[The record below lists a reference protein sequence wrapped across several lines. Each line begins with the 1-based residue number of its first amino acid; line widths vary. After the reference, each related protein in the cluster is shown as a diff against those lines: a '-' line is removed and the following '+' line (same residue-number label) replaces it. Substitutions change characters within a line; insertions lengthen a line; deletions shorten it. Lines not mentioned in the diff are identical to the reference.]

1 MSALRPSR
9 HRAAQEHVSAL
20 AGDML
25 INLRTVRLHPQKHRS
40 GIRFLWGTTQKK
52 RETLPLLPPP
62 VVEVITSTFPSRVW
76 WLVVQGNPTRHEKDK
91 KKLREKKS
99 RFTINLYE
107 KAKAKAC
114 QEKQKSNVLD
124 T

>member
-1 MSALRPSR
+1 MG
-9 HRAAQEHVSAL
+9 HHTKEE
-20 AGDML
+20 
-25 INLRTVRLHPQKHRS
+25 
-40 GIRFLWGTTQKK
+40 